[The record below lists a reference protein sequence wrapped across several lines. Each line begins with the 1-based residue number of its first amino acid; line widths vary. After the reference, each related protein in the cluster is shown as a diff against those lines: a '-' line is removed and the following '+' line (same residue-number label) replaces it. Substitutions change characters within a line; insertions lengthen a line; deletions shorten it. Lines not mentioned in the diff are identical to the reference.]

1 MSPLALPP
9 KTVDIVNIF
18 QNDVEFSLVNEI
30 YKGINPPAGVRKSMP
45 TMLLYDANGLK
56 LFEKITYVEEYYLT
70 NAEIEVLETNS
81 RRIVERIPDNAQL
94 LELGSGNLRKI
105 EILLREFE
113 RVGKRVDYYAL
124 DLSLSELQRTFAEV
138 SIDDYTHVGLHGL
151 HGTYDDAVTWLNSPK
166 NRKRP
171 TVIMSMGSS
180 LGNFDRPGAAKFLSQ
195 YASLLGP
202 SDMMII
208 GLDGCKDPG
217 KVYRAYNDSK
227 GVTRQFYENGLVHA
241 NVVLGYEAFKPDEWE
256 VVTDYDTMEGR
267 HWAAYSPKKDVTIN
281 GVLLQKGEKLYF
293 EEAYKYGPEE
303 RDQLWH
309 DAKLIQTA
317 EVGSGSDDYHL
328 HLLTSATL
336 NLPMSPSQYAAHP
349 IPSFEEWQSLW
360 TAWDNATK
368 AMVPREELL
377 SKPIKLRNSLIFYLG
392 HIPTFLDIHLTR
404 ALHGKLTEPKS
415 YKLIFERGIDPDVDD
430 PEMCHSHSEIPDEW
444 PALDEILDYQER
456 VRNRVRSIYQI
467 EDLAENRILG
477 EALWIGFEH
486 EVMHLETF
494 LYMLIQSEK
503 ILPPPAAE
511 RPDFEKM
518 YQEARKNMKT
528 NEWFSIPEQ
537 TLTIGLDGADTN
549 DVPPTTYGWDNE
561 KPARTVTVPA
571 FEAQGRP
578 ITNGEYVKY
587 LQANQSRRRP
597 ASWVLTHSSE
607 DYAIPMA
614 VNGSSVEATKDF
626 MANFAVRTV
635 FGSIPL
641 EFAQDWPV
649 MASYDE
655 LAEYA
660 EWVGCRIPTF
670 EEARSIYLHSA
681 LLKETGSVEHNGEPN
696 GHSANG
702 DLNGVSG
709 NGYSKINPSK
719 PRMPDHQPVQYP
731 SRNTLPVFLDLD
743 GLNVGFKHW
752 HPTPVIQNGDQ
763 LAGQGE
769 LGGAWEWTSTPL
781 APHDGFKA
789 MEIYPG
795 YTSDF
800 FDGKHNI
807 ILGGSWATHP
817 RVAGR
822 TTFFNMSLETI
833 TTISPSTNQPVI
845 TRTGVTSEDLQ
856 RIPEVAQEAFRSF
869 SQSTTLKQRQEI
881 VTRALDILEKKKD
894 ELARELT
901 EQMGRPIAYTGVEVM
916 TAIKRSRYLTKISDS
931 VLGEEGVVP
940 GEEEKGFRRYIKRKP
955 VGVAFIIFA
964 WNYPYLILVNSLI
977 PAILAGNA
985 VILKP
990 SPQTPTIVEQ
1000 FAAAFAE
1007 AGLPQ
1012 NVIQYFH
1019 CGSPTLLETIVRSPL
1034 VNHVCFTGSVAGG
1047 LAVQKA
1053 ASDRIVNVGLELG
1066 GKDPAYVRDDVDA
1079 AWAAEEVVDGAI
1091 FNSGQ
1096 SCCAIE
1102 RVYVHKNIYDTF
1114 VEEVKKVLSKYR
1126 VGDPFDKQTQIGP
1139 VISKRAKDTI
1149 QAHVADAIQKGAKD
1163 ETPANETFEN
1173 PPAGGNYVKPTLLT
1187 GVNHDMVVMT
1197 EETFGPVIP
1206 VMKANSDEE
1215 AIKLMNSSEFGL
1227 TASVWTKD
1235 VAKAEELVEQVEA
1248 GTVFIN
1254 RSDYPSPDLAWTGWK
1269 NSGRGVTLSRFG
1281 FEQFVKL
1288 KSHHIKAYP
1297 K

>member
-1 MSPLALPP
+1 MSPLALPT
-9 KTVDIVNIF
+9 KAVDIVNIH

-30 YKGINPPAGVRKSMP
+30 HKGISPPAGVRKSMP
-45 TMLLYDANGLK
+45 TMLLYDAEGLK
-56 LFEKITYVEEYYLT
+56 LFEQITYLEEYYLT
-70 NAEIEVLETNS
+70 NAEIEVLKTNS
-81 RRIVERIPDNAQL
+81 KRIVERIPNNAQL

-113 RVGKRVDYYAL
+113 RVGKHVDYYAL
-124 DLSLSELQRTFAEV
+124 DLSLSELQRTFSEV
-138 SIDDYTHVGLHGL
+138 SIDEFTHVGFHGL
-151 HGTYDDAVTWLNSPK
+151 HGTYDDAITWLNNPE
-166 NRKRP
+166 NRKQP
-171 TVIMSMGSS
+171 TMILSMGSS
-180 LGNFDRPGAAKFLSQ
+180 LGNFDRPGAARFLSQ
-195 YASLLGP
+195 YSRLLGP

-208 GLDGCKDPG
+208 GLDGCKDAD
-217 KVYRAYNDSK
+217 KVYKAYNDSK
-227 GVTRQFYENGLVHA
+227 GVTRRFYENGLVHA
-241 NVVLGYEAFKPDEWE
+241 NAVLGSEAFKPGEWE
-256 VVTDYDTMEGR
+256 VVTGWDAVEGR

-281 GVLLQKGEKLYF
+281 GVPLQKGEELIF
-293 EEAYKYGPEE
+293 EEAFKHGPEE
-303 RDQLWH
+303 RDQLWR
-309 DAKLIQTA
+309 DAHLIQTA
-317 EVGSGSDDYHL
+317 EVGDGSDYHL
-328 HLLTSATL
+328 HMLTSAVL
-336 NLPMSPSQYAAHP
+336 NFPTSPSQYAAHP
-349 IPSFEEWQSLW
+349 IPSFEEWQTLW
-360 TAWDNATK
+360 RAWDIATK

-377 SKPIKLRNSLIFYLG
+377 AKPIKLRNSLIFYLG

-404 ALHGKLTEPKS
+404 ALRENPTEPKS
-415 YKLIFERGIDPDVDD
+415 YQCIFERGIDPDVDD
-430 PEMCHSHSEIPDEW
+430 PEKCHSHSEIPDEW
-444 PALDEILDYQER
+444 PALDDILDYQA
-456 VRNRVRSIYQI
+456 RVRSRVQSIYQRG
-467 EDLAENRILG
+467 DLSENRILG

-486 EVMHLETF
+486 EAMHLETF

-503 ILPPPAAE
+503 MLPPPASE
-511 RPDFEKM
+511 RPDFEKIHH
-518 YQEARKNMKT
+518 EARKDKKP

-537 TLTIGLDGADTN
+537 TLTIGLDGADGN
-549 DVPPTTYGWDNE
+549 DVPPAAYGWDNE

-578 ITNGEYVKY
+578 ITNGEYAKY
-587 LQANQSRRRP
+587 LQANQSRKIP
-597 ASWVLTHSSE
+597 ASWILTHSNE
-607 DYAIPMA
+607 DYVIPVA
-614 VNGSSVEATKDF
+614 VNGSSVEAIMDF
-626 MANFAVRTV
+626 MSNFAVRTV
-635 FGSIPL
+635 FGPVPL
-641 EFAQDWPV
+641 ELAQDWPV

-655 LAEYA
+655 LSGYA
-660 EWVGCRIPTF
+660 EWLGFRLPTF
-670 EEARSIYLHSA
+670 VEAKSIYLHSA
-681 LLKETGSVEHNGEPN
+681 VLKEGSGVKHHEELNGLSPN
-696 GHSANG
+696 GNP
-702 DLNGVSG
+702 NGVNG
-709 NGYSKINPSK
+709 NGYNKINPSK

-731 SRNTLPVFLDLD
+731 SRSSLPVFIDLD
-743 GLNVGFKHW
+743 GCNVGFKHW
-752 HPTPVIQNGDQ
+752 HPTPVIQNGDR

-781 APHDGFKA
+781 TPHDGFKA

-800 FDGKHNI
+800 FDGKHNV

-822 TTFFNMSLETI
+822 TTFFSMSLETI
-833 TTISPSTNQPVI
+833 TTISPSTNRPVL
-845 TRTGVTSEDLQ
+845 TRTGVSPEELQ
-856 RIPEVAQEAFRSF
+856 RIPKVAQEAFRSF

-881 VTRALDILEKKKD
+881 VGRALDILEKKKD

-931 VLGEEGVVP
+931 VLGDEGIVP
-940 GEEEKGFRRYIKRKP
+940 GEEEKGFRRYIKRRP

-990 SPQTPTIVEQ
+990 SPQTPTVVEQ

-1019 CGSPTLLETIVRSPL
+1019 CGSPTLLETIVRSRL
-1034 VNHVCFTGSVAGG
+1034 VDHICFTGSVAGG

-1102 RVYVHKNIYDTF
+1102 RVYVHKNIHDTF

-1126 VGDPFDKQTQIGP
+1126 VGDPSDKRTQIGP

-1149 QAHVADAIQKGAKD
+1149 QAHIADAIKKGAKD
-1163 ETPANETFEN
+1163 ETPANESFEN
-1173 PPAGGNYVKPTLLT
+1173 PPADGNYVKPTLLT

-1206 VMKANSDEE
+1206 VMKVDSDEE

-1235 VAKAEELVEQVEA
+1235 VAKAEELIEQVEA